1 MKNIVLLVH
10 DDAGQE
16 ARLQVALD
24 LTRALSG
31 HLTCIDISVPVV
43 VAGEY
48 NAVMADAMLIEIER
62 KREAENRSHMEARLA
77 GEGVAWTWLDT
88 TDTLADGVLDAAAL
102 ADLIVLNRKLDSAAY
117 PDMRDVTSRVL
128 MHARKPVLA
137 VPDRQRGLKFDRV
150 LVAWDG
156 QGAVAETLRA
166 AVPLLQLAREVEILT
181 VEDGSVRTPPTEA
194 AEYLSRHGI
203 HAEIHIVGDRKAQPD
218 AVIAEEAERFGAD
231 YVVMGAYSHGR
242 LIETL
247 GGVTK
252 RLLGN
257 SKLPLLLGR

>member
-1 MKNIVLLVH
+1 MKNILLLVH

-16 ARLQVALD
+16 ARVQVALD
-24 LTRALSG
+24 LTRALDG
-31 HLTCIDISVPVV
+31 HLTCIDVSVPVAAV
-43 VAGEY
+43 GEY
-48 NAVMADAMLIEIER
+48 NAAVAEVMLIEVEH
-62 KREAENRSHMEARLA
+62 KREADNRARLEGRLA
-77 GEGVAWTWLDT
+77 GEGIAWTWRDT
-88 TDTLADGVLDAAAL
+88 TDTLADGVVDAAAL
-102 ADLIVLNRKLDSAAY
+102 ADLIVLNRRLDSASH

-128 MHARKPVLA
+128 MQARKPVLA
-137 VPDRQRGLKFDRV
+137 VPDSQRGLQLDRV

-166 AVPLLQLAREVEILT
+166 AVPLLKLAREVAILT
-181 VEDGSVRTPPTEA
+181 VDDGSVRTPPTEA

-203 HAEIHIVGDRKAQPD
+203 HPEIRIVEDRKTQPD
-218 AVIAEEAERFGAD
+218 AVIAAEAERFAAD

-242 LIETL
+242 LVEVL

-252 RLLGN
+252 RLLGA

>member
-1 MKNIVLLVH
+1 MKNILLLVH

-16 ARLQVALD
+16 ARVQVALD
-24 LTRALSG
+24 LARALEG
-31 HLTCIDISVPVV
+31 HLTCIDVSVPVAAV
-43 VAGEY
+43 GEY
-48 NAVMADAMLIEIER
+48 NAAVAEVMLIEIEH
-62 KREAENRSHMEARLA
+62 KREARNRSRLEARLA
-77 GEGVAWTWLDT
+77 GEGVPWTWLDT

-102 ADLIVLNRKLDSAAY
+102 ADVIVLNRKLESAAH

-128 MHARKPVLA
+128 MNARKPVLA
-137 VPDRQRGLKFDRV
+137 VPDSQRSLKLDRV

-156 QGAVAETLRA
+156 QGAAAETLRA
-166 AVPLLQLAREVEILT
+166 AVPLLRLAREVEILT
-181 VEDGSVRTPPTEA
+181 VDDGSVRTPPTEA
-194 AEYLSRHGI
+194 AEYLSRHDI
-203 HAEIHIVGDRKAQPD
+203 HAEIRIVEDRKTPAD
-218 AVIAEEAERFGAD
+218 AVIAEEAERFAAD

-242 LIETL
+242 LIEVL